1 MKRLTKYL
9 CVLSVLFM
17 LNGCKT
23 DLMTYEGDAGV
34 YFAVQYPWT
43 LSSYGDSLRW
53 ELCPETEVSF
63 FLKEVQDSVISIR
76 VQITGDAADYD
87 RYFRVVVV
95 DTGTTAVVGH
105 DFEAIAETQKVAA
118 GSHYTDVKIRLY
130 KQADLSGLRRSLML
144 RLEETA
150 DFRLPM
156 GTWYPWPGQYKWAPA
171 TGVATVDISAIE
183 HTIYISDIISV
194 PEGWSACLGLLGT
207 FTEKKFYLMC
217 EIYNLTIDD
226 FSKESMNTSRGR
238 ALGERFDAWL
248 KAQKEAGNEIL
259 EEDGTP
265 MEMGFALNL

>member
-1 MKRLTKYL
+1 MKRLTRYL

-17 LNGCKT
+17 LNSCKT

-34 YFAVQYPWT
+34 YFAVQYPWQ
-43 LSSYGDSLRW
+43 SGYGDSLQW
-53 ELCPETEVSF
+53 ELSPVTDVSF
-63 FLKEVQDSVISIR
+63 FLLDVQDSVIPIR

-105 DFEAIAETQKVAA
+105 DFEPIAETQKVAA
-118 GSHYTDVKIRLY
+118 GTHYTDMKIRLY

-144 RLEETA
+144 RLEETT
-150 DFRLPM
+150 DFRLPL

-171 TGVATVDISAIE
+171 VGAETVDISAIE
-183 HTIYISDIISV
+183 HTIYISDVVSE
-194 PEGWSACLGLLGT
+194 PEGWWGGLLGD
-207 FTEKKFYLMC
+207 FTVKKFYLMS
-217 EIYNLTIDD
+217 EMFDLTIDD
-226 FSKESMNTSRGR
+226 FSKENMNSNRAR

-248 KAQKEAGNEIL
+248 KAQRETGNEVL

-265 MEMGFALNL
+265 MEMGAALYPNNV

>member
-1 MKRLTKYL
+1 MERLTKYL

-23 DLMTYEGDAGV
+23 DLMNYEGDSGV
-34 YFAVQYPWT
+34 YFAVQYPWP
-43 LSSYGDSLRW
+43 SGYGDSLQW

-63 FLKEVQDSVISIR
+63 FLLDVQDSVIPIR

-87 RYFRVVVV
+87 RYFKVVVV

-118 GSHYTDVKIRLY
+118 GTHYTDMKIRLY

-150 DFRLPM
+150 DFRLPL
-156 GTWYPWPGQYKWAPA
+156 GTWYPWPGQHRWAPSVGA
-171 TGVATVDISAIE
+171 ATVDISAIE
-183 HTIYISDIISV
+183 HTIYISDVVSE
-194 PEGWSACLGLLGT
+194 PEGWWAGLLGD
-207 FTEKKFYLMC
+207 FTVKKFNLMSKM
-217 EIYNLTIDD
+217 YDLTIDD
-226 FSKESMNTSRGR
+226 FSKENMNANR
-238 ALGERFDAWL
+238 ARAIGERFDAWL
-248 KAQKEAGNEIL
+248 KTQREAGNEVL

-265 MEMGFALNL
+265 MEMGFALNMEF